1 MPMSP
6 SKTTDPS
13 LALKESIDQILEER
27 FVHSSSHLI
36 YDKIPTL
43 WHMDDKEGQE
53 SLSFIACKVVIG
65 LFCLEYLSHLDKVLR
80 EEAGIKKG
88 ITASDLTN
96 EALINKMKERLSGV
110 KGITQQIKE
119 VISFLKDFMDS
130 VDTKDLEELTRIAHT
145 GDYLLSSLDDL
156 KESKHQD
163 YTLWLYS
170 IPHYYGK
177 DLRYQGLLK
186 ETGIPLQEAI
196 SNLEEYMPI
205 GWQEQIPIEVL
216 HLQRI
221 PSDHRLNLNSLSSGD
236 GYFPCTPSGKTK
248 GKKAHPRPRVT
259 D

>member
-1 MPMSP
+1 
-6 SKTTDPS
+6 
-13 LALKESIDQILEER
+13 
-27 FVHSSSHLI
+27 
-36 YDKIPTL
+36 
-43 WHMDDKEGQE
+43 MDDEEGVE

-65 LFCLEYLSHLDKVLR
+65 LFFLEYLSHLDKVLR
-80 EEAGIKKG
+80 KKAGIKKG

-96 EALINKMKERLSGV
+96 EGIINKIKERLSGV
-110 KGITQQIKE
+110 KGITRQIKE
-119 VISFLKDFMDS
+119 VISSLKGFMDS
-130 VDTKDLEELTRIAHT
+130 VDAKGLEELTRIAHT

-170 IPHYYGK
+170 IPHYYEK
-177 DLRYQGLLK
+177 DLQYQGLLK

-196 SNLEEYMPI
+196 GNLEEYMPI
-205 GWQEQIPIEVL
+205 GWHEQIPIEVL

-236 GYFPCTPSGKTK
+236 GYFPCTPSRRIK
-248 GKKAHPRPRVT
+248 GKKTHPRPMVI